1 MVSKLRSRARPF
13 SNPGWILHPETLDKL
28 SDLLRKE
35 AATDDAGQLLTYDGA
50 DGGTLLGYP
59 YIVSAATQDGTPDES
74 GSMFFGSDWTEA
86 WVAVEDPLVTVDV
99 APDIRLE
106 SDETLIRA
114 VTLHDFAL
122 RAPSAFVHTV
132 VKPEVAPAAQEDKAG
147 SDAKGGKGGSS
158 NDDIDKTAQAE
169 GGG

>member
-1 MVSKLRSRARPF
+1 MV
-13 SNPGWILHPETLDKL
+13 
-28 SDLLRKE
+28 
-35 AATDDAGQLLTYDGA
+35 
-50 DGGTLLGYP
+50 
-59 YIVSAATQDGTPDES
+59 
-74 GSMFFGSDWTEA
+74 FGSDWTEA
-86 WVAVEDPLVTVDV
+86 WVAVEDPLVIVDV

-132 VKPEVAPAAQEDKAG
+132 VKAKTAEEEGKAG
-147 SDAKGGKGGSS
+147 SDRTS
-158 NDDIDKTAQAE
+158 DDVDKTAQGD

>member
-1 MVSKLRSRARPF
+1 M
-13 SNPGWILHPETLDKL
+13 TLDHLGTVLK
-28 SDLLRKE
+28 DH
-35 AATDDAGQLLTYDGA
+35 AAKQDAGQLLTYDGA

-59 YIVSAATQDGTPDES
+59 YVVSAATQDGTPDES

-86 WVAVEDPLVTVDV
+86 WVAVEDPLVIVDV

-114 VTLHDFAL
+114 VTMHDFAL
-122 RAPSAFVHTV
+122 RAPAAFVHTGE
-132 VKPEVAPAAQEDKAG
+132 KKAPAEEPETLA
-147 SDAKGGKGGSS
+147 SS
-158 NDDIDKTAQAE
+158 ENADKTAQGE

>member
-1 MVSKLRSRARPF
+1 M
-13 SNPGWILHPETLDKL
+13 IHPETLHAL
-28 SDLLRKE
+28 TDLLKDE
-35 AATDDAGQLLTYDGA
+35 APMADAGQVLTHDGA

-59 YIVSAATQDGTPDES
+59 YIVSAATQDGTPAKS

-86 WVAVEDPLVTVDV
+86 WVAVENPLVTVDV

-132 VKPEVAPAAQEDKAG
+132 VKPGVTSATGEGESGEGDRN
-147 SDAKGGKGGSS
+147 SD
-158 NDDIDKTAQAE
+158 DVDKTAQGE
-169 GGG
+169 RGG

>member
-1 MVSKLRSRARPF
+1 M
-13 SNPGWILHPETLDKL
+13 TLDHLGLVLK
-28 SDLLRKE
+28 DR
-35 AATDDAGQLLTYDGA
+35 AAKNDAGQLLTYDGA

-59 YIVSAATQDGTPDES
+59 YIVSAATQDGSPADS

-86 WVAVEDPLVTVDV
+86 WVAVEDPLVIVDV

-132 VKPEVAPAAQEDKAG
+132 VKAKAAEEEGKAG
-147 SDAKGGKGGSS
+147 SDRTS
-158 NDDIDKTAQAE
+158 DDVDKTAQGD